1 MKGGLNADTA
11 ASSKRTKTMK
21 GGLNADTA
29 ASSKDKD
36 EIALLFLPLEMFGN
50 ALVRGR
56 TEAAQ
61 MMATIG
67 AKGKSI

>member
-29 ASSKDKD
+29 QNDDQEMAWLVAAAMSRSSGD
-36 EIALLFLPLEMFGN
+36 
-50 ALVRGR
+50 
-56 TEAAQ
+56 
-61 MMATIG
+61 G
-67 AKGKSI
+67 A